1 MLNDGDCVTDD
12 DTTSVKI
19 ISPLES
25 TSNIQEC
32 NLSKQNSSPS
42 KVSCAHSL
50 FNISLP
56 KLPSSSSSK
65 SESKKKI
72 KSLQQRVRRQNKSI
86 KNLKYLLKVLKKKNL
101 IEKKAEE
108 LLMEKFDCTTLD
120 KFQIC

>member
-1 MLNDGDCVTDD
+1 MLNDGDCVIYN

-25 TSNIQEC
+25 TSNNQEF
-32 NLSKQNSSPS
+32 NLSTQNSSPS
-42 KVSCAHSL
+42 KVSYAHSL

-56 KLPSSSSSK
+56 KRPSSSPSK
-65 SESKKKI
+65 SELKKKI

-86 KNLKYLLKVLKKKNL
+86 KNLKDLLKVLKKKNL

-120 KFQIC
+120 IFQTC